1 MADEIDPREAL
12 ASIHE
17 ARAGVAR
24 SMDYPFGWD
33 IVFGLLIAAMVT
45 AQGLP
50 QISIGLVLLG
60 TLAGLYWM
68 VKWWRDRFGWWVS
81 AYAPKRAR
89 WVAVAMWPLLLCSL
103 GLSCWTRLFEGPLW
117 APFLGGA
124 VAFVTTIIFGRW
136 WAHVYRRE
144 LAEGGQ

>member
-1 MADEIDPREAL
+1 MTDDIDPREAL
-12 ASIHE
+12 ASINE
-17 ARAGVAR
+17 ARAGVGR
-24 SMDYPFGWD
+24 SMDYPVGWD
-33 IVFGLLIAAMVT
+33 IVFGLLVAAMVT

-50 QISIGLVLLG
+50 WISSALVLLG
-60 TLAGLYWM
+60 TLAGLAWM

-89 WVAVAMWPLLLCSL
+89 WIAYGMLPPFFGCL
-103 GLSCWTRLFEGPLW
+103 GLSCWTRLFDGPGW

-124 VAFVTTIIFGRW
+124 LAFVATIVFGRLW
-136 WAHVYRRE
+136 MRVYRRE